1 MSESIYFNL
10 YNDNQNPGKFLAYID
25 CVSNNLG
32 RAAFSMKSEAFAE
45 PFTINVP
52 SRQLSVHRED
62 SIPSVY
68 IKYDVEPDPDM
79 PNLIDTVA
87 HEIFKLPRLDEVM
100 CALRCFSKS
109 ISSFMFAPTD
119 LDAVR
124 AIENKEL
131 DEYVTLRF
139 GFRNSMLRVGVESVV
154 RTEDDYV
161 KKHADKN
168 GIAHFYVKASA
179 VDDNGELVSFLF
191 TNNHLTTVEGDE
203 GELIPNVMSS
213 EMTDVVPI
221 RFGVDPD
228 GDLFLMDD
236 ENTVDKVNKFCMSMI
251 RESHANNNPMM
262 FFSDNSKKAQQLKFI
277 LKQISQNSPDVSYE
291 IIPEDDTKWYGWI
304 NLRWPV
310 VRPKAGIYS
319 VICNFKTSRDEVIFT
334 EVLPNALFN
343 MLLKDPKGVSTVY
356 APSEDNDTTIGV
368 VGNFKIRRFGT
379 TATFVEC

>member
-10 YNDNQNPGKFLAYID
+10 YNDNKHPGKFLAYID
-25 CVSNNLG
+25 CVSNYLG
-32 RAAFSMKSEAFAE
+32 RPAFSMKSEAFAE
-45 PFTINVP
+45 PFTITVP
-52 SRQLSVHRED
+52 SKQLSVHRED
-62 SIPSVY
+62 SIPSVH

-87 HEIFKLPRLDEVM
+87 HEVFKLPKLDEAM
-100 CALRCFSKS
+100 CALRCFAKS
-109 ISSFMFAPTD
+109 ISSFLFVPADP
-119 LDAVR
+119 DAVS

-139 GFRNSMLRVGVESVV
+139 RFSNGLLRTSVESVV

-179 VDDNGELVSFLF
+179 MDDNGDMISFLF
-191 TNNHLTTVEGDE
+191 TNNHLTTMEGDE
-203 GELIPNVMSS
+203 GELIPNMISS

-221 RFGVDPD
+221 KFEVNED
-228 GDLFLMDD
+228 GGFFLTN
-236 ENTVDKVNKFCMSMI
+236 ENEADKVNKFCMSMI

-277 LKQISQNSPDVSYE
+277 LKQISQNPQDIAYE
-291 IIPEDDTKWYGWI
+291 IIPEDDTKWYGWM

-319 VICNFKTSRDEVIFT
+319 VICNFKTSGDEVIFT

-343 MLLKDPKGVSTVY
+343 MLLKDPKGVDTVY

-379 TATFVEC
+379 TATFIEC